1 MEKDRDT
8 LRGQEESNPDAD
20 FGKQFGDS
28 ESSIDDLYQKI
39 QSLTIS
45 MEKSKGKVAD
55 TEYTVLLQERDK
67 LLQRLNEAKKKLD
80 IVRLKLL
87 QLAEDDGIPSSPT
100 ASFVGL
106 NNAALSIIATSA
118 NPSTSPTEDKMD
130 Q

>member
-1 MEKDRDT
+1 
-8 LRGQEESNPDAD
+8 
-20 FGKQFGDS
+20 
-28 ESSIDDLYQKI
+28 
-39 QSLTIS
+39 